1 MLVLDFDSAHHRA
14 IAEACAHICDGEVAV
29 VVLREPLEQSDTG

>member
-1 MLVLDFDSAHHRA
+1 MLVLDFDSAHHRTSV
-14 IAEACAHICDGEVAV
+14 EACAHICDGEVAV